1 MKKLILLFV
10 LSIAFIS
17 CSDSDDYDTVN
28 IQKSDLVGKWKLV
41 AQTSKTKQT
50 IVKKGVSTTSYI
62 NGLGK
67 DFNFTIT
74 FIENPNTSTTQG
86 VYTLVSTNVIPSQSF
101 NTLGETNTTFGQS
114 NTTQDQSGITQETHL
129 NTIDGFD
136 SINWSLNGGNISL
149 LSRDNKS
156 IPVQVIGFTGA
167 TLKLRVKFDETQ
179 KFSNSTI
186 KTSREL
192 IITLER

>member
-10 LSIAFIS
+10 LSITFIS
-17 CSDSDDYDTVN
+17 CSDDYDTVD
-28 IQKSDLVGKWKLV
+28 IQKSDLVGKWNLV

-50 IVKKGVSTTSYI
+50 IVKQGVSTITYI

-86 VYTLVSTNVIPSQSF
+86 VYTLVSTNIIPNQSF
-101 NTLGETNTTFGQS
+101 TVPGETNNTLGQS
-114 NTTQDQSGITQETHL
+114 NTTQDQSGITKETHL

-149 LSRDNKS
+149 ISRDNKS

-167 TLKLRVKFDETQ
+167 TLKLRVKIEETQ